1 MKNYFHKLQDFITN
15 KKTFEDEEF
24 NDVTLV
30 REANQ
35 KTEAPTMI
43 LTARNNNIKTYE
55 MFELQR
61 GNFLTKEELFLWR

>member
-30 REANQ
+30 KWVVIKRDIIVI
-35 KTEAPTMI
+35 I
-43 LTARNNNIKTYE
+43 LQTHLI
-55 MFELQR
+55 FCLI
-61 GNFLTKEELFLWR
+61 